1 MKHKLSLVLSL
12 GLAITFAGIGCA
24 LLPVSAE
31 EVAEPVME
39 NILQTVEGYKEASA
53 AQIRTTEKLTGEYS
67 VTYSTTGVTPNNGW
81 IAQQFIGLDEEGTFL
96 QVNLFVDNDITVSKM
111 KDGNPIETLPI
122 LNAETGEPMSPTRT
136 LEVGGDW
143 FNGPE
148 YIFKYEVTKTRL
160 NLYFGYASK
169 IVEGTDAPIS
179 RAYVELDEETFEEFT
194 DGFAAFAPYYNGFE
208 GYSMTV
214 NSVSVNG
221 EKGNLD
227 LSSMTSE
234 EDPTVVA
241 NDTITVF
248 HPELL
253 VNYASMSADFSKDGG
268 ASSGNQQTAWDIPT
282 SACRKPGESCRSIQ
296 RDCPTLRMCS

>member
-39 NILQTVEGYKEASA
+39 NILQTVEGYKEAGA

-169 IVEGTDAPIS
+169 IVEGTD
-179 RAYVELDEETFEEFT
+179 
-194 DGFAAFAPYYNGFE
+194 
-208 GYSMTV
+208 
-214 NSVSVNG
+214 
-221 EKGNLD
+221 
-227 LSSMTSE
+227 LSL
-234 EDPTVVA
+234 
-241 NDTITVF
+241 I
-248 HPELL
+248 H
-253 VNYASMSADFSKDGG
+253 
-268 ASSGNQQTAWDIPT
+268 I
-282 SACRKPGESCRSIQ
+282 
-296 RDCPTLRMCS
+296 